1 MPYIVTEPVKIEGTK
16 LGYALFPYQFSF
28 ADIKRESDDHLM
40 RLYIYELKDSKFIE
54 VEKTLF
60 QKDFSISMQS
70 AHIVEETLKDFIVKN
85 QDYVQN
91 VNVLENFFNPIKPN
105 KNYIKD

>member
-1 MPYIVTEPVKIEGTK
+1 
-16 LGYALFPYQFSF
+16 
-28 ADIKRESDDHLM
+28 M

-70 AHIVEETLKDFIVKN
+70 AHIVEKTLKDFIVKN

-91 VNVLENFFNPIKPN
+91 VNVLENFFNPIKKK

>member
-54 VEKTLF
+54 V
-60 QKDFSISMQS
+60 
-70 AHIVEETLKDFIVKN
+70 
-85 QDYVQN
+85 
-91 VNVLENFFNPIKPN
+91 
-105 KNYIKD
+105 